1 MLPSALWQHLELAG
15 TLPNRQKRYQRLFTQ
30 KGSTANPHP
39 STEIVSYLLP
49 LLPLSA
55 LSTPNTALSTPLHWT
70 SLNYHLSCLRLLCP
84 LLPASAF
91 TLRNGHQKTAV
102 EEAEEACEAFVVAER
117 EEGSERG
124 RERVRREVVV
134 GYLLGV
140 MGLGV
145 KKMSGKEEEVMDGL
159 AKTAEAVKLGDDE
172 ELVMKSEDVL

>member
-1 MLPSALWQHLELAG
+1 M
-15 TLPNRQKRYQRLFTQ
+15 
-30 KGSTANPHP
+30 
-39 STEIVSYLLP
+39 
-49 LLPLSA
+49 
-55 LSTPNTALSTPLHWT
+55 
-70 SLNYHLSCLRLLCP
+70 
-84 LLPASAF
+84 
-91 TLRNGHQKTAV
+91 
-102 EEAEEACEAFVVAER
+102 AEG